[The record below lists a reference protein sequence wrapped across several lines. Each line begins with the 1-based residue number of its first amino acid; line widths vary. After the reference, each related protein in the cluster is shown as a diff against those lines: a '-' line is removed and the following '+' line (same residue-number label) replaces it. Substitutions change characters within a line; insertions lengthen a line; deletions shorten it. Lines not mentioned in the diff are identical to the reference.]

1 MGETFKQRERWD
13 GTAGLAAGNAGLG
26 SSRLAPRLGAGTSRP
41 PGSVAIASPC
51 QPAWVQGLTTLVRR
65 AVDGSQGQ
73 PKNVGASGYRAP
85 SWIQGLLQA
94 AAGTSDPVDA
104 TVVLLAQAGDRIVT
118 GDAGDLPRLAAAA
131 GTGCVLVAC

>member
-26 SSRLAPRLGAGTSRP
+26 H
-41 PGSVAIASPC
+41 PGSLRDLALGQADPRVASPSPLHAS
-51 QPAWVQGLTTLVRR
+51 QH
-65 AVDGSQGQ
+65 GSKGQ